1 MIEGAYLPFG
11 LGPRVCV
18 GAGFANTESVLI
30 LARLVR
36 NFDFVVQAPGEVRP
50 VARLTTR
57 PARQILCRVQ
67 RVTTR

>member
-1 MIEGAYLPFG
+1 MSFG

-18 GAGFANTESVLI
+18 GAAFATVESGLV

-36 NFDFVVQAPGEVRP
+36 RYDFEVAEPHTVRP

-57 PARQILCRVQ
+57 PARQIRCRV
-67 RVTTR
+67 RLRARGGRGAAA